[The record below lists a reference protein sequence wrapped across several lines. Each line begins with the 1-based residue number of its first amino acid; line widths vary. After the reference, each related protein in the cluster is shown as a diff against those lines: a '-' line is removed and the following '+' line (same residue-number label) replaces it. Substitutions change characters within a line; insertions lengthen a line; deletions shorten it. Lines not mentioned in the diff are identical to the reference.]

1 MYWPP
6 KKYQDKNKKTLKVW
20 NLIVVGLAN
29 KQCAIV
35 LRFSPKWE
43 QVAWFEQIMTRETP
57 FLDAVWKP
65 LQYLQWNTSLSA
77 DGSKNDKQTDVKNK
91 RQIIALWK
99 TAFM

>member
-6 KKYQDKNKKTLKVW
+6 KKYQDKNKKTQKAW
-20 NLIVVGLAN
+20 NLIVVGLAD

-35 LRFSPKWE
+35 LRENK
-43 QVAWFEQIMTRETP
+43 WFEQTMTRETL

-77 DGSKNDKQTDVKNK
+77 VGSKKDKQTDVKNK
-91 RQIIALWK
+91 WPIIALWK
-99 TAFM
+99 TTFM